1 MTTLTKTLTFD
12 EMVKLEPRLA
22 ALKERAF
29 VTWQSRRWSRQELL
43 RNWYRGIKP
52 AMVKLVGF
60 GAAVP
65 ELRNTQAYDFAYQYL
80 YGILT
85 TGREVN

>member
-52 AMVKLVGF
+52 AMSSWSDS
-60 GAAVP
+60 ARP
-65 ELRNTQAYDFAYQYL
+65 SRNFAIPGL
-80 YGILT
+80 
-85 TGREVN
+85 